1 MNTADPSSTL
11 SIWSVLSQ
19 ARPVLLWT
27 DALLWA
33 LLAAGLQAGWR
44 LRRDPLQRRAWRR
57 VLATPGAAAALVVL
71 TLLGA
76 LAMVD
81 SVHFRRAL
89 AVPAGA
95 PPVYATQTESLLDL
109 LLARPLSMREA
120 GYSRPLD
127 AWRLTR
133 ESVVRDGVVVR
144 EPQRL
149 AHGGA
154 HLQDP
159 ARDRAADLVWRA
171 LAGALFGLGA
181 SLGVCVVLLRR
192 RPDRL
197 RGPAREAA
205 ISLTVLAMLAGIVI
219 AWADGWHVLG
229 TDRIGQDVLV
239 QALRSV
245 RTAFVIGLLA
255 SLATVPPALA
265 LGLLAGWY
273 RGAVDAAVQGLGAV
287 LSAIPNVLLIAAGVL
302 LAQAAID
309 AHPDAFAS
317 ALERADAKLLLLCLI
332 LGLGGWAGLCRLV
345 RAETLRLRAQDF
357 IRAARGSGLSD
368 ARIVWRHLAP
378 NVAHLVLIQ
387 AALDLSMLVL
397 YEAVLT
403 YVGVGVDPAVQSFGG
418 MINLAR
424 SELLREP
431 VVWWSVAAAFVFMV
445 VLVLALNV
453 LADAIRQAFDPRAAV
468 GGGRS

>member
-1 MNTADPSSTL
+1 
-11 SIWSVLSQ
+11 
-19 ARPVLLWT
+19 
-27 DALLWA
+27 
-33 LLAAGLQAGWR
+33 
-44 LRRDPLQRRAWRR
+44 
-57 VLATPGAAAALVVL
+57 
-71 TLLGA
+71 
-76 LAMVD
+76 
-81 SVHFRRAL
+81 
-89 AVPAGA
+89 
-95 PPVYATQTESLLDL
+95 
-109 LLARPLSMREA
+109 
-120 GYSRPLD
+120 
-127 AWRLTR
+127 
-133 ESVVRDGVVVR
+133 VRDGVVVR

-154 HLQDP
+154 HLRDP
-159 ARDRAADLVWRA
+159 AGERAADLAGRA
-171 LAGALFGLGA
+171 LVGGLAGLLAAL
-181 SLGVCVVLLRR
+181 VVIAVVRPQ

-205 ISLTVLAMLAGIVI
+205 ITLTVLTTLAGIVI
-219 AWADGWHVLG
+219 AWAEGWHVLG

-239 QALRSV
+239 HALKSV

-302 LAQAAID
+302 LAQGLID
-309 AHPDAFAS
+309 AHPQAFDS

-345 RAETLRLRAQDF
+345 RAETLRLRGQDF
-357 IRAARGSGLSD
+357 VRAARGSGLSD

-403 YVGVGVDPAVQSFGG
+403 YVGVGVDPAVQSFGA

-431 VVWWSVAAAFVFMV
+431 VVWWSVGAAFVFMV

-468 GGGRS
+468 GGSRS